1 MSAERTERT
10 RVAVVECTTS
20 GRCGLVDDL
29 AGKLGLAE
37 ERLTARLD
45 LVGDQITALAGAVG
59 HMGGRIDVM
68 LADVER
74 AAGAAAERQRIAGI
88 VGRIVPWAWRLAAAA
103 GGIVAGWLA
112 AGGGG

>member
-1 MSAERTERT
+1 
-10 RVAVVECTTS
+10 
-20 GRCGLVDDL
+20 
-29 AGKLGLAE
+29 
-37 ERLTARLD
+37 
-45 LVGDQITALAGAVG
+45 
-59 HMGGRIDVM
+59 MGGRIDVM